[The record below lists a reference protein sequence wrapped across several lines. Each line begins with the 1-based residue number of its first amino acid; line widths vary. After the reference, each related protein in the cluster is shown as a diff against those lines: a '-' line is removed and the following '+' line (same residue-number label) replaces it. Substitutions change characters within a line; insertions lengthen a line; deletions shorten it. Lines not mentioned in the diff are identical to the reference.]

1 MTAVTRPCDALVPRS
16 VTRSGTLWFS
26 SNRPTQYTTV
36 TLFHRRIMVAPS
48 GKSGPKDQ
56 VALQVVLLYFA
67 FALVHDSRG
76 IEIATWGKSGPAL
89 GGTEYRLMPSACR
102 LIVRAKL

>member
-1 MTAVTRPCDALVPRS
+1 MRRTGASQRDTQRDTLVLEQSANPIYNS
-16 VTRSGTLWFS
+16 YFISPS
-26 SNRPTQYTTV
+26 Y
-36 TLFHRRIMVAPS
+36 MVAPS

-76 IEIATWGKSGPAL
+76 IEIASRGKSGPAL